1 MSGPASTDT
10 SAFSISIL
18 QALVRFLFVGLLGLF
33 SAAVLADSA
42 DHILER
48 AYVVDES
55 GKLGLDEVRQMPLQ
69 RYEGVLSRGFTESA
83 TWIRITVAPLQESRP
98 GERLA
103 VRVRPVYLDEIQ
115 LFDPLDTSGRIRIAG
130 DRSEWH
136 VSEFKSLNH
145 GFLIPASDHPR
156 DIWLRLKTTST
167 SLIHVQVLT
176 MDEAQHAN
184 RMQEMVYGLMMGTLL
199 LFFLWAVL
207 QWSLRRETLMAA
219 FTVSQLAAIAYAM
232 VYVGYARLL
241 GAEYFSAAAID
252 GFSCVV
258 FCTYVVV
265 GIVFH
270 YFMLR
275 EFKPWMPGLR
285 LVVAAALLAFV
296 TEMGLL
302 AVGSTLLAMRLNLTL
317 VAVSPLV
324 LAVLSF
330 TCRAWSSAAEDD
342 RPVIPKWMLVGFY
355 SLLAATL
362 VAATSPALGLAKGP
376 EFNLHMFL
384 IHGMMTGVI
393 LIVLLQ
399 LRAYRIEESRNR
411 AYLRARSAAQQIE
424 IEKQKSQL
432 QGNFMEMLAHEVK
445 TSLSV
450 LHMVFGVS
458 KLNPEMLEHG
468 RRTVNNINQLIERCL
483 QAEKFDDDEIIS
495 HFENFPV
502 AGLIEDLLS
511 KQPDRARVSVR
522 QDAPA
527 TVNSDWQIFKSVLS
541 NLIDNALK
549 YSLPESTISLTVT
562 SAPLGGRAG
571 CEVSVENLVQS
582 GPGSTGFPDRDE
594 LFRKYYRADGA
605 RKHSGSGL
613 GLYLVANFMR
623 LLKGEVRYEPLEKS
637 VRFTVWLPS

>member
-1 MSGPASTDT
+1 M
-10 SAFSISIL
+10 
-18 QALVRFLFVGLLGLF
+18 QAITRYVFLVLLGLL
-33 SAAVLADSA
+33 SGAALADPA

-55 GKLGLDEVRQMPLQ
+55 GKLTLDEIRQMPVQ

-83 TWIRITVAPLQESRP
+83 TWIRITVAPVQGMRS
-98 GERLA
+98 GEPLA
-103 VRVRPVYLDEIQ
+103 VRMRPVYLDEIR
-115 LFDPLDTSGRIRIAG
+115 LFDPLDTSGRVRIAG
-130 DRSEWH
+130 DHTEWQA
-136 VSEFKSLNH
+136 SEFKSLNH
-145 GFLIPASDHPR
+145 GFLIPASDAPR
-156 DIWLRLKTTST
+156 EIWLRLKTTST
-167 SLIHVQVLT
+167 SLIHVQVQT
-176 MDEAQHAN
+176 MEEAQHAN

-207 QWSLRRETLMAA
+207 QWSLQREVLMAA
-219 FTVSQLAAIAYAM
+219 FTISQLAAIAYAL
-232 VYVGYARLL
+232 VYVGYARLI
-241 GAEYFSAAAID
+241 GGGYFSAIAID
-252 GFSCVV
+252 SFSCVV
-258 FCTYVVV
+258 YCIYVVV

-275 EFKPWMPGLR
+275 EFKSWMPGLR
-285 LVVAAALLAFV
+285 LMLAAGLLAFM

-302 AVGSTLLAMRLNLTL
+302 AVGSTLQAMRLNLTL

-324 LAVLSF
+324 FAALSF
-330 TCRAWSSAAEDD
+330 TCRAWSAAAEDD
-342 RPVIPKWMLVGFY
+342 RPVIPRWMLGGFY
-355 SLLAATL
+355 SVLALAL
-362 VAATSPALGLAKGP
+362 VVATSPALGLAKGP

-384 IHGMMTGVI
+384 IHGLMTGVI

-432 QGNFMEMLAHEVK
+432 QGRFIEMLAHEVK

-458 KLNPEMLEHG
+458 RLNPEMLEHG

-495 HFENFPV
+495 HFENFSV
-502 AGLIEDLLS
+502 EALIEDLLS
-511 KQPDRARVSVR
+511 KQPDRARVSVE
-522 QDAPA
+522 QSGPA

-541 NLIDNALK
+541 NLVDNALK
-549 YSLPESTISLTVT
+549 YSLPGSTILLKVK
-562 SAPLGGRAG
+562 SAQIGERIG
-571 CEVSVENLVQS
+571 CEITVENLVQS
-582 GPGSTGFPDRDE
+582 GPSSTGFPDRDE

>member
-1 MSGPASTDT
+1 MQSVIRSV
-10 SAFSISIL
+10 
-18 QALVRFLFVGLLGLF
+18 LVVLLGLL
-33 SAAVLADSA
+33 SAAALAGPA
-42 DHILER
+42 DHIVER
-48 AYVVDES
+48 AFVVDEG
-55 GKLGLDEVRQMPLQ
+55 GKFSLDEVRQMPTQ
-69 RYEGVLSRGFTESA
+69 RYEGVLSRGFTESV
-83 TWIRITVAPLQESRP
+83 TWIRITVAPVRVSRP
-98 GERLA
+98 SERLA
-103 VRVRPVYLDEIQ
+103 VRVRPVYLDEIR
-115 LFDPLDTSGRIRIAG
+115 LFDSLDTSGRERVAG
-130 DRSEWH
+130 DRSEWE

-145 GFLIPASDHPR
+145 GFLIPASDQPR
-156 DIWLRLKTTST
+156 EIWLRLKTTST

-176 MDEAQHAN
+176 MEEAEYAN
-184 RMQEMVYGLMMGTLL
+184 RMQEMVYGLMMGILL

-219 FTVSQLAAIAYAM
+219 FTVSQLAAITYAM

-241 GAEYFSAAAID
+241 GAEYFSAEAID
-252 GFSCVV
+252 RFSCVV
-258 FCTYVVV
+258 YCAYVLV
-265 GIVFH
+265 GLVFH

-285 LVVAAALLAFV
+285 LILVASILAFV
-296 TEMGLL
+296 TEMVLL
-302 AVGSTLLAMRLNLTL
+302 ATGSTLPAMRLNLTL
-317 VAVSPLV
+317 VAVSPLL
-324 LAVLSF
+324 LAALSF
-330 TCRAWSSAAEDD
+330 TCRAWSGAAEDD
-342 RPVIPKWMLVGFY
+342 KPVIPKWMLVGFY
-355 SLLAATL
+355 SLLALAL
-362 VAATSPALGLAKGP
+362 VVATSPALGLAKGP

-384 IHGMMTGVI
+384 IHGVMTGVI

-411 AYLRARSAAQQIE
+411 AHLRARSASQQVE
-424 IEKQKSQL
+424 IEKQRSQL
-432 QGNFMEMLAHEVK
+432 QSRFMEMLAHEVK

-483 QAEKFDDDEIIS
+483 QAEKFDDEEIIS
-495 HFENFPV
+495 HFENFSV
-502 AGLIEDLLS
+502 DALIEDLLS
-511 KQPDRARVSVR
+511 KQPDRARISVE
-522 QDAPA
+522 QDGAV

-541 NLIDNALK
+541 NLLDNALK
-549 YSLPESTISLTVT
+549 YSLPGSTILLRVKP
-562 SAPLGGRAG
+562 AQLGGQVG
-571 CEVSVENLVQS
+571 CEISVENLIQP
-582 GPGSTGFPDRDE
+582 GPASTGFPDRDE

>member
-1 MSGPASTDT
+1 M
-10 SAFSISIL
+10 
-18 QALVRFLFVGLLGLF
+18 QAITRYVFLVLLGLF
-33 SAAVLADSA
+33 SAAALADPA

-55 GKLGLDEVRQMPLQ
+55 GKLTLDEIRQMPVQ

-83 TWIRITVAPLQESRP
+83 TWIRITVAPVQGIRS
-98 GERLA
+98 GEPLA
-103 VRVRPVYLDEIQ
+103 VRVRPVYLDEIR
-115 LFDPLDTSGRIRIAG
+115 LFDPLDISGRVRIAG
-130 DRSEWH
+130 DRTEWH
-136 VSEFKSLNH
+136 ASEFKSLNH
-145 GFLIPASDHPR
+145 GFLIPASDAPR
-156 DIWLRLKTTST
+156 EIWLRLKTTST

-176 MDEAQHAN
+176 MEEAQHAN

-207 QWSLRRETLMAA
+207 QWFLQREVLMLA
-219 FTVSQLAAIAYAM
+219 FTISQLKAIAYAL
-232 VYVGYARLL
+232 VYVGYARLI
-241 GAEYFSAAAID
+241 GGEYFSATAID
-252 GFSCVV
+252 SFSCVV
-258 FCTYVVV
+258 YCAYVMV

-275 EFKPWMPGLR
+275 DFKPWMPGLR
-285 LVVAAALLAFV
+285 LMLAAGILAFV
-296 TEMGLL
+296 AEMGLM
-302 AVGSTLLAMRLNLTL
+302 AVGSTMSAMRLNLTV
-317 VAVSPLV
+317 VAVSPLL
-324 LAVLSF
+324 LATLSF
-330 TCRAWSSAAEDD
+330 TCRAWSAAAEDEI
-342 RPVIPKWMLVGFY
+342 PLIPKWMLVGFY
-355 SLLAATL
+355 SLLAVAL
-362 VAATSPALGLAKGP
+362 VVATSPALGLAKGP

-384 IHGMMTGVI
+384 IHGIMTGVI

-432 QGNFMEMLAHEVK
+432 QGRFMEMLAHEVK

-458 KLNPEMLEHG
+458 RLNPEMLEHG
-468 RRTVNNINQLIERCL
+468 RRTVHNINQLIERCL

-495 HFENFPV
+495 HFENFSV
-502 AGLIEDLLS
+502 EALIEDLLS
-511 KQPDRARVSVR
+511 KQPDRARISVE
-522 QDAPA
+522 QDGPA

-541 NLIDNALK
+541 NLVDNALK
-549 YSLPESTISLTVT
+549 YSLPGSTILLKVK
-562 SAPLGGRAG
+562 SAQLGERAG
-571 CEVSVENLVQS
+571 CEISVENLVQS

>member
-1 MSGPASTDT
+1 M
-10 SAFSISIL
+10 
-18 QALVRFLFVGLLGLF
+18 QAITRYVLLVLLGLL
-33 SAAVLADSA
+33 SAAALADPA

-55 GKLGLDEVRQMPLQ
+55 GKLTLDEIRQMPVQ

-83 TWIRITVAPLQESRP
+83 TWIRITVAPVQGIRS
-98 GERLA
+98 GEPLA
-103 VRVRPVYLDEIQ
+103 VRVRPVYLDEIR
-115 LFDPLDTSGRIRIAG
+115 LFDPLDTSGRVRIAG
-130 DRSEWH
+130 DRTEWH
-136 VSEFKSLNH
+136 ASEFKSLNH
-145 GFLIPASDHPR
+145 GFLIPASDAPR
-156 DIWLRLKTTST
+156 EIWLRLKTTST

-176 MDEAQHAN
+176 MEEAQHAN

-207 QWSLRRETLMAA
+207 QWFLQREVLMLA
-219 FTVSQLAAIAYAM
+219 FTISQLKAIAYAL
-232 VYVGYARLL
+232 VYVGYARLI
-241 GAEYFSAAAID
+241 GGEYFSAPAID
-252 GFSCVV
+252 SFSCVV
-258 FCTYVVV
+258 YCAYVMV

-285 LVVAAALLAFV
+285 LMLAAGILAFV
-296 TEMGLL
+296 AEMGLM
-302 AVGSTLLAMRLNLTL
+302 AVGSTMSAMRLNLTV
-317 VAVSPLV
+317 VAVSPLL
-324 LAVLSF
+324 LATLSF
-330 TCRAWSSAAEDD
+330 TCRAWSAAAEDEI
-342 RPVIPKWMLVGFY
+342 PLIPKWMLVGFY
-355 SLLAATL
+355 SLLAVAL
-362 VAATSPALGLAKGP
+362 VVATSPALGLAKGP

-384 IHGMMTGVI
+384 IHGIMTGVI

-424 IEKQKSQL
+424 LEKQKSQL
-432 QGNFMEMLAHEVK
+432 QGRFMEMLAHEVK

-458 KLNPEMLEHG
+458 RLNPEMLEHG

-495 HFENFPV
+495 HFENFSV
-502 AGLIEDLLS
+502 EALIEDLLS
-511 KQPDRARVSVR
+511 KQPDRARISVE
-522 QDAPA
+522 QDGPA

-541 NLIDNALK
+541 NLVDNGLK
-549 YSLPESTISLTVT
+549 YSLPGSTILLKVK
-562 SAPLGGRAG
+562 SAQLGERAG
-571 CEVSVENLVQS
+571 CEISVENLVQS